1 MKKLILFLVVLNL
14 ITFGQ
19 TAEEYNDKGDKKYD
33 LEDYKGAIADY
44 NKAIQ
49 LKPDYALAYYSRGT
63 VKYNL
68 TDYKGAITDYNK
80 AIQLNPSDTSAYYNR
95 GLAKYNLQDYTGAI
109 TDYNKYIQ
117 LKPDDADAY
126 YNRGGAKD
134 DLKDYIGAISD
145 YNKAIR
151 LNPDYAKTYN
161 SRGTLKYN
169 LVGMWQLKLN
179 DKFVT
184 GKDFG
189 ETRAPFS
196 TQFVFYA
203 FNKEKFYFAI
213 CPSKS
218 ALTKATI
225 QGLIARQTGAE
236 GTYQIYDSLQA
247 IPVNLIEKFESQ
259 APFKPNTFFIL
270 ATIQGEPMYFYF
282 EPAVKKLFGL
292 NKEAKMELIYSGP
305 SW

>member
-49 LKPDYALAYYSRGT
+49 LKPDYALAYYNRGIT
-63 VKYNL
+63 KSDL
-68 TDYKGAITDYNK
+68 KDYKGAITDYNK
-80 AIQLNPSDTSAYYNR
+80 AIQLNPSDTLAYYNR
-95 GLAKYNLQDYTGAI
+95 GVAKYNLKDYNAAI
-109 TDYNKYIQ
+109 ADYNKYIQ

-145 YNKAIR
+145 YNKAIQ

-169 LVGMWQLKLN
+169 LVGMWQVKLN
-179 DKFVT
+179 DKFIT
-184 GKDFG
+184 GKDLG
-189 ETRAPFS
+189 ATKAPFS

-203 FNKEKFYFAI
+203 FNKEKCYFAV

-218 ALTKATI
+218 ALTKASI
-225 QGLIARQTGAE
+225 QGLIDRQVGGE

-247 IPVNLIEKFESQ
+247 IPQNLIEKFEKQ
-259 APFKPNTFFIL
+259 APFKPNTFFIE
-270 ATIQGEPMYFYF
+270 ATIQGEPMSFYF
-282 EPAVKKLFGL
+282 EPAIKKIFGL
-292 NKEAKMELIYSGP
+292 NKERQMELIYSGP